1 MLRVIHLI
9 AAAALVAASTVPSP
23 AATDPGDAAL
33 AALVAQAN
41 REGKLLATVPTDWN
55 QALLPRLAEGFKKR
69 FGLTIDVVITPVR
82 SASQFPLEIAATKAG
97 GPPTYDVMQGD
108 DAETMQLIGGG
119 GVQKVTG
126 WQQLLRAINP
136 DVRSGKIALAQI
148 SRPPFEGSSF
158 ASWANVK
165 ELIYNPKLIAAGD
178 LPKTHA
184 DLALPRYQD
193 KWVQPPW
200 TAHWEMDP
208 AAITGRGRD
217 RFVDEVRDAGKKT
230 GAVLTEAEGV
240 QRVVLGQYAFV
251 LAQDTY
257 LRAVLAKDPHA
268 PIAGTFFHDYNQLN
282 ADYYSVR
289 TRAAHPAA
297 ATLWALWMTTADAEA
312 IWQPVFQSFVPYG
325 SSALDRQEREDLKR
339 GRVPV
344 VGYLDNAGTVSYL
357 QWQQTP
363 DGARFLTALAKAIR
377 GE

>member
-1 MLRVIHLI
+1 MLRRIGML
-9 AAAALVAASTVPSP
+9 AAAALLAVAAVPAP
-23 AATDPGDAAL
+23 AATDQDDAAL
-33 AALVAQAN
+33 TALVAQAN

-55 QALLPRLAEGFKKR
+55 QAMLPRLADGFKKR
-69 FGLTIDVVITPVR
+69 FGLTIDVSITPAR
-82 SASQFPLEIAATKAG
+82 SATQFPLEIAATKSG
-97 GPPTYDVMQGD
+97 GSPTYDVMQGD

-119 GVQKVTG
+119 GVQKIAN
-126 WQQLLRAINP
+126 WQQYARAVNP
-136 DVRSGKIALAQI
+136 DVRAGKVALSQI

-158 ASWANVK
+158 ACWANVK
-165 ELIYNPKLIAAGD
+165 EIIYNPNLIKLEE

-184 DLALPRYQD
+184 DLLLPRYQG
-193 KWVQPPW
+193 KFVQPPW

-208 AAITGRGRD
+208 AAVTGRGRE
-217 RFVDEVRDAGKKT
+217 RFVDEVRDVGKNG
-230 GAVLTEAEGV
+230 GAVLTESEGV

-257 LRAVLAKDPHA
+257 LRSVLGKDPKA
-268 PIAGTFFHDYNQLN
+268 PIAGTFFHDYNQRN

-289 TRAAHPAA
+289 TRAPHPAA

-312 IWQPVFQSFVPYG
+312 IWQPVFQSVLPFG
-325 SSALDRQEREDLKR
+325 SSPLDQQEKQMLRR

-344 VGYLDNAGTVSYL
+344 VGYLDNDGTVSYL

-363 DGARFLTALAKAIR
+363 DGAKFLTALAKAIR